1 MKKWRKSKDRTAKQV
16 TSKLFFS
23 DSVSLVCPEMNNKAS
38 TFTEKMGLRLLE
50 GPEVSMHYLE
60 DGKSPVTGGIQT
72 QNLLIRWRKLDRSA
86 ATAA

>member
-1 MKKWRKSKDRTAKQV
+1 
-16 TSKLFFS
+16 
-23 DSVSLVCPEMNNKAS
+23 
-38 TFTEKMGLRLLE
+38 MGLRLLE

-86 ATAA
+86 AAAA